1 MADSYVC
8 SGATMKCSMGTSQ
21 AKLTVLPL
29 RTVFLTGQPMANISD
44 HLSMVNLAPFGR
56 CRSLGFPAT
65 ASATA
70 ANHGSLTPM
79 PCMHNTPFPWMGG
92 KNDYIVKGDPALLKS
107 STCQCMWGGTI
118 NIIDDGQH
126 GEGTKWVDK
135 KEQDA
140 FSLKRNNSD
149 YADNV
154 SINEN
159 RNSVLKT
166 IGPTNRQTTAP
177 LKNKIKASTAE
188 LVLPNFSKYHLS
200 VQEKIITIANEM
212 PDSLH
217 VQEKL
222 RLSEHTF
229 RIEKSL
235 GKKKG
240 KRMSIAEADRQSA
253 NPKYTY
259 EYIADP
265 NGEITIK
272 GVKCRKNPAF
282 DRQFSINCATTAA
295 AYALRLQ
302 GFDVKA
308 KGNSKDNPLN
318 KWLSEGNSFRIWQN
332 TDGTEAK
339 PVLVKDWMKG
349 KNQNGKPI
357 SKMTPE
363 LYKAYIEEHT
373 KEEGV
378 YILTLAWNGNGG
390 GHATVIQRWRD
401 NNGNLH
407 LSRIEPQVYNQ
418 QKGVTRSMEELYN
431 SMSPNPPANKGI
443 MRVDNKLFNTKY
455 SNIFE

>member
-21 AKLTVLPL
+21 AKLTVLPS

-44 HLSMVNLAPFGR
+44 HFSMVNLAPFGR

-92 KNDYIVKGDPALLKS
+92 KNDYIVKGAPALLKS

-118 NIIDDGQH
+118 SITDDGQH
-126 GEGTKWVDK
+126 GEGTKWIDK
-135 KEQDA
+135 KKKDV
-140 FSLKRNNSD
+140 FSQKHNDSD
-149 YADNV
+149 YADDV
-154 SINEN
+154 SINKD
-159 RNSVLKT
+159 RNSVSNAFSSNN
-166 IGPTNRQTTAP
+166 GQTTAP
-177 LKNKIKASTAE
+177 LKYKIKTSTAE
-188 LVLPNFSKYHLS
+188 LVLPNFAKYHPS
-200 VQEKIITIANEM
+200 VQQKILTIANEM
-212 PDSLH
+212 PDSLN

-222 RLSEHTF
+222 KLSEHTL
-229 RIEKSL
+229 RIENSL

-240 KRMSIAEADRQSA
+240 KRMSIAEADKQSA
-253 NPKYTY
+253 NPKHTY

-265 NGEITIK
+265 NGEIMLK

-308 KGNSKDNPLN
+308 KGNSNDNPLN
-318 KWLSEGNSFRIWQN
+318 KWLSEGNSFKIWKN

-339 PVLVKDWMKG
+339 PFLVNDWMKG
-349 KNQNGKPI
+349 KMLNGKPI
-357 SKMTPE
+357 NKMTPE

-373 KEEGV
+373 KKEGV

-407 LSRIEPQVYNQ
+407 LSRIEPQAYNQ

-431 SMSPNPPANKGI
+431 LMSPNPPANKGI
-443 MRVDNKLFNTKY
+443 IRVDNKLFNTKY
-455 SNIFE
+455 SDIFE